1 MATPK
6 TPKKDEVPKSSF
18 TGLAEMLGKQMNKE
32 FKDRP
37 FDIVT
42 NSGLDSV
49 ANVTQWVSTGC
60 DMLNLAISNIPHGG
74 YPCGRISLLY
84 GKEQC
89 GKSLLGGHALASTQ
103 KLGGLAVYID
113 TEYAFNEDF
122 FNAIGVNT
130 DETTDQW
137 IFIRNNSLESILTSI
152 DRLIGYARSM
162 DKNRLITIVLD
173 SFIATHTDDEIKG
186 DFGKQ
191 GYNTSKSIII
201 ANGLARLVG
210 LIAEQNI
217 CMIITN
223 QVRQKLNAQP
233 FEDPFRMPGGQ
244 ALPHYASVMIK
255 LDATTNKTLEVHGM
269 NRIIG
274 RGTKAKV
281 TKNRMGPPLITVQFD
296 IYFASGIDN
305 YGSWIEYMKV
315 FKIGKISG
323 SSYSYTL
330 DGEEYKAVG
339 KSAFSA
345 ILAKNEKLR
354 TVIWKEI
361 CDKFIMV
368 YKTDSDLVIN
378 VDEVLDTAISIED
391 EV

>member
-1 MATPK
+1 MAPLK
-6 TPKKDEVPKSSF
+6 PPKKDEVPKSSF
-18 TGLAEMLGKQMNKE
+18 VGLAEVLGKQMNKE

-37 FDIVT
+37 FNIVT
-42 NSGLDSV
+42 NNELDS
-49 ANVTQWVSTGC
+49 ATKITDWIPTGC

-74 YPCGRISLLY
+74 YPCGRISVLY

-89 GKSLLGGHALASTQ
+89 GKSLLAGHALASTQ

-113 TEYAFNEDF
+113 TEYAFKPEF

-130 DETTDQW
+130 TDPDQW
-137 IFIRNNSLESILTSI
+137 MYIEDNSLESILTSI
-152 DRLIGYARSM
+152 DRLIGYARAI
-162 DKNRLITIVLD
+162 DKKRLITIVLD
-173 SFIATHTDDEIKG
+173 SFIASHTDDEIKG

-255 LDATTNKTLEVHGM
+255 LDATTNKTLDVHGM
-269 NRIIG
+269 ARIIG

-305 YGSWIEYMKV
+305 YGSWIEYMKT

-330 DGEEYKAVG
+330 DDEEYKAVG

-378 VDEVLDTAISIED
+378 VDDVEDTKILTED